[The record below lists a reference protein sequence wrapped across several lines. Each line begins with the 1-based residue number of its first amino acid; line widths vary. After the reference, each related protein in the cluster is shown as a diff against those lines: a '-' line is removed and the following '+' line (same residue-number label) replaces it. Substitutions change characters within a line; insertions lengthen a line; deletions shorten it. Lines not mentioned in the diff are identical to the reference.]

1 MATLLMNPHNNLM
14 GHRIPMETNSW
25 LWLWHYAE
33 RANGCEKIYPKC
45 GWGSSLDE
53 KEKLSLA

>member
-14 GHRIPMETNSW
+14 GHRITMETNPW

-53 KEKLSLA
+53 KGKLSLA